1 MIRPI
6 TNCNCLFLN
15 KKIAT
20 IDSIAEIINAIGID
34 FNNVESCW
42 NKSKVKTL
50 SFKVFHKSNTNI
62 KPPETREAINK
73 YMVCIL

>member
-15 KKIAT
+15 KKIAA
-20 IDSIAEIINAIGID
+20 IDNIAEIINAMGID

-50 SFKVFHKSNTNI
+50 SFKFFHKSNTNI
-62 KPPETREAINK
+62 KPPETKEVINK
-73 YMVCIL
+73 YKVCIL